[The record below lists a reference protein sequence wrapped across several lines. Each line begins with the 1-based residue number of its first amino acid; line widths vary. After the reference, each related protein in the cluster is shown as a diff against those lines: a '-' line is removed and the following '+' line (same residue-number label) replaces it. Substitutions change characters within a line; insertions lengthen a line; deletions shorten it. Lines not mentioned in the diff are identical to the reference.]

1 MKLWRVD
8 FPLLTK
14 FWVFTMYII
23 TFAFGQPLAQT
34 SLSKKQVDSITQY
47 YTLSKADS
55 LSIKERLYNITLFL
69 KGAGLSNQ
77 DSLIYNGLMTKT
89 WLLGKTKQYDSAIVY
104 SHQLCDFAR
113 QNKDTVYLVKGFTKL
128 GFYHKNNNQLTEAF
142 KYYNEAFR
150 ISRIVNDSMKSGKS
164 LLQMANIQVS
174 LGDYSGS
181 KTTAIDGV
189 TYLENTSDLR
199 NLAGLY
205 HIISVANREQKNY
218 EEAFRYN
225 DLALSLGKDSLS
237 VKKIGVMYILIF
249 KNTKALIL
257 ANQGNY
263 QQAIVLLKELAS
275 DSIVLNNKIEYARV
289 LNNLGYV
296 QWLENKENPNSEKL
310 LLKALTIRKE
320 INDIGG
326 LVASNN
332 DLTKYYLDKDKTK
345 ALYHAESNYENAKKR
360 RGLTPILEALDFIFK
375 LRGNTNEEAR
385 VYSRIHNELE
395 EANQSN
401 REIYAVTK
409 YENDNLTN
417 ENLKLKAQKAQQ
429 ESETARQRSQ
439 KIMYLLGT
447 VILALSGGFVFY
459 LLQQRYKRE
468 KIREVYDAETR
479 ISKKLHDE
487 LANDV
492 YNVMVQ
498 IQNEQNSPDVLDK
511 LEEIYNTTRDIS
523 REHNSFTTGEN
534 YAAELTNMLSGYSS
548 NETKIIIKDIED
560 VNWEAV
566 DPEKKIIVHRT
577 LQELMINMKKHSE
590 AGLVAVTFKKTLKNV
605 GITYADNGIGVSENE
620 IIHSNGLRNAENR
633 IKTIGGSFIF
643 DSEKGKGF
651 RARISFP
658 N

>member
-1 MKLWRVD
+1 
-8 FPLLTK
+8 
-14 FWVFTMYII
+14 MYII
-23 TFAFGQPLAQT
+23 TFAFGQLLAQT
-34 SLSKKQVDSITQY
+34 PLHKKEIDSIIQY
-47 YTLSKADS
+47 YELSKADS
-55 LSIKERLYNITLFL
+55 LSIKERLHNVTLFL
-69 KGAGLSNQ
+69 KGARLSNQ
-77 DSLIYNGLMTKT
+77 DSLMYNGLMTKT
-89 WLLGKTKQYDSAIVY
+89 WLLGKVKQYDSAIVY
-104 SHQLCDFAR
+104 SHQLCDLAR
-113 QNKDTVYLVKGFTKL
+113 QNQDTTYLIKGFTKL
-128 GFYHKNNNQLTEAF
+128 GIYHKNNNQLAEAF
-142 KYYNEAFR
+142 RYYNEAFR
-150 ISRIVNDSMKSGKS
+150 ISRIIKDSLNAGKK
-164 LLQMANIQVS
+164 LLQMANIQAY

-189 TYLENTSDLR
+189 KYLEYTTDLR

-205 HIISVANREQKNY
+205 HRISVGNRVQKNY
-218 EEAFRYN
+218 KEALKYN
-225 DLALSLGKDSLS
+225 EYALELGKDSLTI
-237 VKKIGVMYILIF
+237 KAIGIKNILIF

-257 ANQGNY
+257 GNQGDY
-263 QQAIVLLKELAS
+263 RQAIELLKTLES
-275 DSIVLNNKIEYARV
+275 NTIVQQNKTEYARV
-289 LNNLGYV
+289 LSNLGHIL
-296 QWLENKENPNSEKL
+296 WLENKENKNSEVM
-310 LLKALTIRKE
+310 LLKALKIREE
-320 INDIGG
+320 IHDVLG
-326 LVASNN
+326 LMSSNIY
-332 DLTKYYLDKDKTK
+332 LTKFYLEKDKTR
-345 ALYHAESNYENAKKR
+345 ALEYTEAAYDNAKKR
-360 RGLTPILEALDFIFK
+360 HSLTSILEALDFIFK
-375 LRGNTNEEAR
+375 LRENTNEEAK
-385 VYSRIHNELE
+385 VYSRIHKELE
-395 EANQSN
+395 EANQNN
-401 REIYAVTK
+401 REIYAVTR
-409 YENDNLTN
+409 YEND
-417 ENLKLKAQKAQQ
+417 KLANKILILDAQKAQQ

-560 VNWEAV
+560 VNWESV

>member
-8 FPLLTK
+8 FLLHTIMR
-14 FWVFTMYII
+14 VLILCTISLTY
-23 TFAFGQPLAQT
+23 GQSKEQT
-34 SLSKKQVDSITQY
+34 SLSQKQLDNITQH
-47 YTLSKADS
+47 YTLSNVDS
-55 LSIKERLYNITLFL
+55 LSLSQRLYHVSSFL
-69 KGAGLSNQ
+69 KGAKLSQQ
-77 DSLIYNGLMTKT
+77 DSLVYKGLRQKT
-89 WLLGKTKQYDSAIVY
+89 WLLSKSKQFDSAIIY
-104 SHQLCDFAR
+104 SHELYDLAR
-113 QNKDTVYLVKGFTKL
+113 QNKDTFFITNALTKL
-128 GFYHKNNNQLTEAF
+128 GFYNKKNSELAESF
-142 KYYNEAFR
+142 KYYNEGFK
-150 ISRIVNDSMKSGKS
+150 ISKISKDSINMGRS
-164 LLQMANIQVS
+164 LLQMANIQAS

-181 KTTAIDGV
+181 KTTAVDGV
-189 TYLENTSDLR
+189 VYLEKTTDLR
-199 NLAGLY
+199 NLGGLY
-205 HIISVANREQKNY
+205 HIISVAHIEQKKY

-237 VKKIGVMYILIF
+237 AKRIGIKNILVF
-249 KNTKALIL
+249 RNTKANIL
-257 ANQGNY
+257 AKQGKY
-263 QQAIVLLKELAS
+263 QKALTILKELVS
-275 DSIVLNNKIEYARV
+275 DPVVQNDRWEYARV
-289 LNNLGYV
+289 IDNLGYI
-296 QWLENKENPNSEKL
+296 QWLEDEKNENSEQL
-310 LLKALTIRKE
+310 LLNAKKIREE
-320 INDIGG
+320 INDIQG
-326 LVASNN
+326 LIASNIH
-332 DLTKYYLDKDKTK
+332 LTKYYFKNDKIK
-345 ALYHAESNYENAKKR
+345 ASEYAEGAYQNAKGHR
-360 RGLTPILEALDFIFK
+360 TLTSILEALDFVFK
-375 LRGNTNEEAR
+375 FKENTNEEAK
-385 VYSRIHNELE
+385 VYSRIHKELE
-395 EANQSN
+395 EANQNN
-401 REIYAVTK
+401 REIYAVTR
-409 YENDNLTN
+409 YEND
-417 ENLKLKAQKAQQ
+417 KLANKILVLDAQKAQQ

-560 VNWEAV
+560 VNWESV

>member
-8 FPLLTK
+8 FLLHSIMRVLILYTISY
-14 FWVFTMYII
+14 TY
-23 TFAFGQPLAQT
+23 GQSKEQT
-34 SLSKKQVDSITQY
+34 LLSQKQLDDITQH
-47 YTLSKADS
+47 YTMSNIDS
-55 LSIKERLYNITLFL
+55 LDISKRLYHVSYFL
-69 KGAGLSNQ
+69 KGAWLSQ
-77 DSLIYNGLMTKT
+77 KDSLIYKGLLQKT
-89 WLLGKTKQYDSAIVY
+89 WLLGKAKQYDSAIIY
-104 SHQLCDFAR
+104 TQKLYDLADKHQ
-113 QNKDTVYLVKGFTKL
+113 DTVYIRKALTK
-128 GFYHKNNNQLTEAF
+128 FRIYYKSNNQLTKSFNYANESF
-142 KYYNEAFR
+142 KIAR
-150 ISRIVNDSMKSGKS
+150 ILRDTIAAGTS
-164 LLQMANIQVS
+164 LLDMANIQAY

-189 TYLENTSDLR
+189 KYLEYTSDLKK
-199 NLAGLY
+199 LAGLY
-205 HIISVANREQKNY
+205 HIISVANTQQKNY
-218 EEAFRYN
+218 TEALKYN
-225 DLALSLGKDSLS
+225 EYALKLGKDSLTI
-237 VKKIGVMYILIF
+237 KEIGVKNILIF
-249 KNTKALIL
+249 KNTKALVL
-257 ANQGNY
+257 ANQNHY
-263 QQAIVLLKELAS
+263 EQAIGLLKELVF
-275 DSIVLNNKIEYARV
+275 DTVVQQDRREYSRV
-289 LNNLGYV
+289 LGNLGYV
-296 QWLENKENPNSEKL
+296 QWLQNKENENSEKI
-310 LLKALTIRKE
+310 LLKSLAIREE
-320 INDIGG
+320 INDIEG
-326 LVASNN
+326 LTTSNIY
-332 DLTKYYLDKDKTK
+332 LTKYYFEKNKKRALKYAEAAYRNGKKWNSLTAILK
-345 ALYHAESNYENAKKR
+345 AL
-360 RGLTPILEALDFIFK
+360 GVIFE
-375 LRGNTNEEAR
+375 LRDNTNEEAKMF
-385 VYSRIHNELE
+385 SRIHNELE

-417 ENLKLKAQKAQQ
+417 ENLVLKAQKAQQ

-498 IQNEQNSPDVLDK
+498 IQNDQNSPDVLDK

-605 GITYADNGIGVSENE
+605 GITYADNGIGVSEKE

>member
-8 FPLLTK
+8 FPFQNIMRVLIL
-14 FWVFTMYII
+14 FTVSYS
-23 TFAFGQPLAQT
+23 FGQSNVQT
-34 SLSKKQVDSITQY
+34 LLSRAKLDSINQY
-47 YTLSKADS
+47 
-55 LSIKERLYNITLFL
+55 FL
-69 KGAGLSNQ
+69 LSNQ
-77 DSLIYNGLMTKT
+77 DSLSIDYRLQNITSFLEGALLFEQDSLIYKGLMRKT
-89 WLLGKTKQYDSAIVY
+89 RLLGQKKVYDTAIIY
-104 SHQLCDFAR
+104 SHQLYDLAKK
-113 QNKDTVYLVKGFTKL
+113 NIDTTYMIKAFSKL
-128 GFYHKNNNQLTEAF
+128 GIYHKNDNQLNNAF
-142 KYYNEAFR
+142 KYYNEAFKL
-150 ISRIVNDSMKSGKS
+150 SRIINDTLKTGDI
-164 LLQMANIQVS
+164 LLKMANIQVS

-189 TYLENTSDLR
+189 KYLEKTNYLKRLS
-199 NLAGLY
+199 GLY
-205 HIISVANREQKNY
+205 HIISVGNRVQKDY
-218 EEAFRYN
+218 KEALKYN
-225 DLALSLGKDSLS
+225 EYALRLGKDSLAI
-237 VKKIGVMYILIF
+237 KTIGVKNILIF

-257 ANQGNY
+257 ANQENY
-263 QQAIVLLKELAS
+263 QQAIELLKTLES
-275 DSIVLNNKIEYARV
+275 NTIVKRDKREYARV
-289 LNNLGYV
+289 LNNLGYIL
-296 QWLENKENPNSEKL
+296 WLENKENNNSEAIL
-310 LLKALTIRKE
+310 LRALKMREE
-320 INDIGG
+320 IHHVEGMMS
-326 LVASNN
+326 SNIA
-332 DLTKYYLDKDKTK
+332 LTKYYLEKDKIK
-345 ALYHAESNYENAKKR
+345 ALYHAETAYQNAKKR
-360 RGLTPILEALDFIFK
+360 HNLTSILEALDFIFK

-385 VYSRIHNELE
+385 IYSQIHNELE
-395 EANQSN
+395 EVNQSN

-417 ENLKLKAQKAQQ
+417 ENLVLKAQKAQQ

-560 VNWEAV
+560 VNWESV

-605 GITYADNGIGVSENE
+605 GITYADNGIGVSEKE

>member
-1 MKLWRVD
+1 
-8 FPLLTK
+8 
-14 FWVFTMYII
+14 MYII

-34 SLSKKQVDSITQY
+34 SLSKKQVDSITRY
-47 YTLSKADS
+47 YDLSKTDS
-55 LSIKERLYNITLFL
+55 LSIKERLYNVTLFL
-69 KGAGLSNQ
+69 KGARLSNQ
-77 DSLIYNGLMTKT
+77 DSLMYNGLMTKT
-89 WLLGKTKQYDSAIVY
+89 WLLGKASLYDSAIAY
-104 SHQLCDFAR
+104 SHQLFDLAR
-113 QNKDTVYLVKGFTKL
+113 QNKDTTYLIKSFTKL
-128 GFYHKNNNQLTEAF
+128 GIYHKNNNQLVEAF

-150 ISRIVNDSMKSGKS
+150 ISRIINDSIKAGKN
-164 LLQMANIQVS
+164 LLQMANIQSS

-189 TYLENTSDLR
+189 RYMENTSDIR

-205 HIISVANREQKNY
+205 HIISVANRVQKNY
-218 EEAFRYN
+218 NEALKYN
-225 DLALSLGKDSLS
+225 NKALIVDTNFNRKQLL
-237 VKKIGVMYILIF
+237 
-249 KNTKALIL
+249 KNTKANIL
-257 ANQGNY
+257 ADQGNY
-263 QQAIVLLKELAS
+263 SEAISILSELVS
-275 DSIVLNNKIEYARV
+275 DTLIKKNKIEYARV
-289 LNNLGYV
+289 LGNLGYV
-296 QWLENKENPNSEKL
+296 QWLNNKENESSEKL
-310 LLKALTIRKE
+310 LVKSLKIRKD

-326 LVASNN
+326 LISINIY
-332 DLTKYYLDKDKTK
+332 LTKYYLKKDKTQ
-345 ALYHAESNYENAKKR
+345 ALEYAEVAYDNAKKR
-360 RGLTPILEALDFIFK
+360 HSLTLILESLEFIFE
-375 LRGNTNEEAR
+375 LRGSTNEEAKI
-385 VYSRIHNELE
+385 YSQIHNELE

-417 ENLKLKAQKAQQ
+417 ENLILKAQKAQQ

-534 YAAELTNMLSGYSS
+534 YAAELTNMLSGFSS